1 MVWTGDSDAGGPIFR
16 AATLADVDNP
26 SEWWE
31 VSRSSK
37 IGKCARKY
45 YPYLEAFEDADG
57 ILRGVK
63 PTHDNVVIEED
74 LERERLMEE
83 LQAEAVR
90 SRGYVR
96 RDKVRP
102 KGLMPFLRQSNDSN
116 SPLPK

>member
-1 MVWTGDSDAGGPIFR
+1 MLIHKRTMGVLDFIWTGRSDARGPIYH

-31 VSRSSK
+31 VPRSSK

-57 ILRGVK
+57 ILQDIR
-63 PTHDNVVIEED
+63 PAHDNVATDED
-74 LERERLMEE
+74 LGRKRLIKE

-90 SRGYVR
+90 RGYVR
-96 RDKVRP
+96 RGKVRP
-102 KGLMPFLRQSNDSN
+102 KGLMPFL
-116 SPLPK
+116 K

>member
-1 MVWTGDSDAGGPIFR
+1 MVWTGDSDVNGPIFR
-16 AATLADVDNP
+16 AATLADVDDP

-57 ILRGVK
+57 ILRDVK
-63 PTHDNVVIEED
+63 PAHDNVATEED
-74 LERERLMEE
+74 LERERFMEE

-90 SRGYVR
+90 RGYVR
-96 RDKVRP
+96 RGKVRP
-102 KGLMPFLRQSNDSN
+102 KGLMPFLKQTNDSN
-116 SPLPK
+116 SLLPK